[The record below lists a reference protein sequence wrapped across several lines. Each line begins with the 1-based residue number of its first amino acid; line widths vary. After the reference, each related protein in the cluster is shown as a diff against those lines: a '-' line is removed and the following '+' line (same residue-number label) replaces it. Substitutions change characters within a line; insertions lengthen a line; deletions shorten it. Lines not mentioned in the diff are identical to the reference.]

1 MNGLIQMAE
10 RISLSE
16 LARRLGRA
24 KSGLH
29 KLAANGQI
37 PKGADGKFDE
47 AAVREALAANTDPSR
62 QSAPFT
68 AVHGTENAENA
79 ERPAVLDAVTA
90 QAKVEAHLATT
101 RLREILAAEGIV
113 LADGEALTF
122 NHARTAEKIVQTWQ
136 RDQAHA
142 REMGRSIL
150 ADEAERRWAQIM
162 VEIRARLLAI
172 PGECAFELSHLSKFD
187 LSVID
192 RIVRDAMTAAAD
204 VQPA

>member
-1 MNGLIQMAE
+1 MAD

-37 PKGADGKFDE
+37 PKDADSKFDE
-47 AAVREALAANTDPSR
+47 AEVRAALASNTDPARQAEAFTPVHRVENGERPGLAPALAA
-62 QSAPFT
+62 AT
-68 AVHGTENAENA
+68 AKAT
-79 ERPAVLDAVTA
+79 
-90 QAKVEAHLATT
+90 VEAHLATT
-101 RLREILAAEGIV
+101 RVREILAAEGIV
-113 LADGEALTF
+113 LGDDEALTF

-142 REMGRSIL
+142 QELGRSIL
-150 ADEAERRWAQIM
+150 ADEAERRWADVM
-162 VEIRARLLAI
+162 AEIRARLLAI

-192 RIVRDAMTAAAD
+192 RIVRDAMTTAAD
-204 VQPA
+204 VRPA